1 MTSFFSLFLSW
12 VKFGFYDLVVKH
24 QNFDRVYRETS
35 LVELLGYGNRGFT
48 DKITLKI
55 YLMYGFGASW

>member
-1 MTSFFSLFLSW
+1 MTSFFSLFLSLIW
-12 VKFGFYDLVVKH
+12 FFGFYDLVVKH
-24 QNFDRVYRETS
+24 QSFDRVYRETS

-55 YLMYGFGASW
+55 YLV